1 MKVRVEIMSRL
12 DNIKIKIGIAH
23 PLEDAL
29 GYMEQVIRMKE
40 EWPIDKIMT
49 VRLILA
55 ELDKVMVELTNKTVN
70 PRRLDLEAGVIEDG
84 ES

>member
-1 MKVRVEIMSRL
+1 MGRL

-29 GYMEQVIRMKE
+29 SYMEQVIRMKE
-40 EWPIDKIMT
+40 EWPIDKIMA

-70 PRRLDLEAGVIEDG
+70 PRRLDLEAGVLDDG